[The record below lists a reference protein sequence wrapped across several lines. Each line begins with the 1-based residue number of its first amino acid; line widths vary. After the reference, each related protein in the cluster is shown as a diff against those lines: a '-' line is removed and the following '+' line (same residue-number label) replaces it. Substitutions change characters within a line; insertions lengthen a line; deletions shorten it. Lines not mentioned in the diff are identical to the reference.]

1 MNETKP
7 KESEERVREG
17 EGFKYTYSA
26 REQEEIRRIRKKYIS
41 GEAESDEEKMERL
54 RRLDASVTRKG
65 TMLSLIVGIIG
76 ALILGTGMSV
86 VMTDLGNLFGSSVF
100 ALVIGILL
108 GLIGA
113 VGVALAYPA
122 YTFITKKERQRI
134 APEILRLSEELTK

>member
-1 MNETKP
+1 MEQNNKN
-7 KESEERVREG
+7 
-17 EGFKYTYSA
+17 GFSYTYRA
-26 REQEEIRRIRKKYIS
+26 KEQEEIRRIRKKYIS